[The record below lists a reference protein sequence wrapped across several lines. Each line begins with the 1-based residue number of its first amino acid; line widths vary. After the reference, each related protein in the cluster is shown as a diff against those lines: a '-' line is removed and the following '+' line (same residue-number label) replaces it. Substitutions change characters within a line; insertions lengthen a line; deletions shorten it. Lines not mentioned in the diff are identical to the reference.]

1 MNIEK
6 ARAVAKNFLWL
17 DMERHPK
24 FPFVVIHPVFET
36 SAFRGEDG
44 KILDAFENDEKFI
57 EYRKDYEK
65 KIDEVTDFSAF
76 LCWLIRKAYIL
87 TFLKFAEEEGA
98 ITTKEACKYLV
109 DNWCRI
115 ENIGTDVNV
124 SKARIRKWLL
134 QINREEMLEENEYK
148 RYGYLSG
155 EVTLYRGVRSD
166 SKEAIY
172 GFSWTASK
180 KTAEFFADRWGDEG
194 TVYEAKIKKEDI
206 FFTEYGRNEQ
216 EYIVDYKK
224 LYDVKKIINTLTI
237 Q

>member
-6 ARAVAKNFLWL
+6 AKDVAKSFLWL
-17 DMERHPK
+17 DMEQNPK

-36 SAFRGEDG
+36 NAFRGKDG
-44 KILDAFENDEKFI
+44 KIYDAFDDEEKFR

-65 KIDEVTDFSAF
+65 RIDEITDFSDF
-76 LCWLIRKAYIL
+76 LTWLIRKAYIL
-87 TFLKFAEEEGA
+87 TFLKFAEDEGA

-109 DNWCRI
+109 ESWCRI

-134 QINREEMLEENEYK
+134 QIDRKEMLEENEYK
-148 RYGYLSG
+148 RYSYLDN
-155 EVTLYRGVRSD
+155 EITLYRGVRSD

-180 KTAEFFADRWGDEG
+180 SMAKFFATRWGDEG

-206 FFTEYGRNEQ
+206 FFTEYGRKEQ

-224 LYDVKKIINTLTI
+224 LYDVKKIGG
-237 Q
+237 